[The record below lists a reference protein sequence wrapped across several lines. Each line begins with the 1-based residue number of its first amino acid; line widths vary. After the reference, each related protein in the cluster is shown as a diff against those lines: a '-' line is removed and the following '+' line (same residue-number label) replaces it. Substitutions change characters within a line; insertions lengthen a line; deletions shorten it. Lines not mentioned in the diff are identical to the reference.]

1 LSVPGKVFAHILLN
15 RLQPLLTAHRRPQQ
29 SGFTRG
35 RSTIDAILALR
46 LLSELHREFS
56 QPLHVAYIDIKSAFD
71 SVDRAA
77 LWKALRSTGA
87 PPFLIHLIQDLHLGS
102 ESRVRVN
109 GHLSEPFVTTSGV
122 RQGCVLAPTLFC
134 IAIDWIMSRCAGN
147 MGITVGNSTF
157 TDQDYADDAVLFT
170 DDPGK
175 WTQILTQFD
184 TACQTRPVFKT
195 LDMDLLRML

>member
-1 LSVPGKVFAHILLN
+1 MSSV
-15 RLQPLLTAHRRPQQ
+15 
-29 SGFTRG
+29 
-35 RSTIDAILALR
+35 
-46 LLSELHREFS
+46 
-56 QPLHVAYIDIKSAFD
+56 IDIKSAFD

-87 PPFLIHLIQDLHLGS
+87 PPYLIHLIQDLHLGS
-102 ESRVRVN
+102 ESGVRVN

-122 RQGCVLAPTLFC
+122 CRGCVLVLTLFC

-147 MGITVGNSTF
+147 MGTTVGNSTF

-184 TACQTRPVFKT
+184 TACQTRHGPSPVFKT
-195 LDMDLLRML
+195 LDMDLLCML